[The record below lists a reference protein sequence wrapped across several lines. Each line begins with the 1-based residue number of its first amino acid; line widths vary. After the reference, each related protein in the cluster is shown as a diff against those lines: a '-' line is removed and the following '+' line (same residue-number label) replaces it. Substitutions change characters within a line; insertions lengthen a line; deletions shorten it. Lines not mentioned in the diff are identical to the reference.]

1 MAAKVFGWLG
11 ASRRQSLLSKL
22 IPVTQSWWDEWA
34 IDATNVQRAEAT
46 DEVGTGEGTYF
57 CFEARGRYALHLEG
71 DLVTALTGLA
81 AAEGGE
87 LSTHLFQSAIAD
99 LIRRLENSRTTAMPA
114 LVQTPNLPDELTES
128 RWGGCHLVLMCGSV
142 RLSLWLDRH
151 AVDRWVPRASSQP
164 TELVDRLEAAAPAT
178 THLSASLDLGD
189 ISLEELQGLVPGDV
203 IATSA
208 PLTRP
213 IDVAMAH
220 GPRHLFHGQ
229 LGERDGYRA
238 LRLLSPEVLESTQ

>member
-1 MAAKVFGWLG
+1 MAKVYGWLG
-11 ASRRQSLLSKL
+11 TSRRQLLLSKL
-22 IPVTQSWWDEWA
+22 IPAMQAWWDAWA
-34 IDATNVQRAEAT
+34 IDTTTVQRVEDT
-46 DEVGTGEGTYF
+46 DDVGIGQAAYV
-57 CFEARGRYALHLEG
+57 CFEMGGRYAVRLEG
-71 DLVTALTGLA
+71 ELVTALTGLA
-81 AAEGGE
+81 VSDGGE
-87 LSTHLFQSAIAD
+87 LSTHIRQAAIAD
-99 LIRRLENSRTTAMPA
+99 LARRLENSNTSAAPD
-114 LVQTPNLPDELTES
+114 LVETSSLPDDLIDS
-128 RWGGCHLVLMCGSV
+128 CWGGCHVVLMCGSV
-142 RLSLWLDRH
+142 RLSIWLDRH
-151 AVDRWVPRASSQP
+151 AIDRWTPRAARQP
-164 TELVDRLEAAAPAT
+164 VELFGRMAAAAPAMA
-178 THLSASLDLGD
+178 HLSASLDLGD